1 MPTSSDRNRPEH
13 FVNSL
18 IIGEYGALHANFIS
32 PIARNAGLA
41 ARSARDMIGSAI
53 WT

>member
-1 MPTSSDRNRPEH
+1 MPTSSDLDRPEH

-18 IIGEYGALHANFIS
+18 IIGEYGAPHTNFIA

-41 ARSARDMIGSAI
+41 APTAKDGIGSAI